1 MAEKVLAMTQVGK
14 EQLEMR
20 EYDMPA
26 TPVNGAILK
35 MEAVGICGS
44 DVGSFRRDP
53 KHPHIM
59 GHENVGTIHQIGNVA
74 KEQWGLE
81 EGDLVALEEYLVDHV
96 CEWCHKGE
104 YRHCWKTD
112 SHNNPNPLRYGS
124 TGVNIDP
131 GLWGGYSQYLYM
143 PYEAVWHRVPE
154 NVTAEEACLHIALG
168 NGVQWAVVEGGAG
181 PGKSVLI
188 QGPGQMGTACTIA
201 SKAAGA
207 ETVIVTGLTS
217 DADRLDIA
225 KRLGADYTIDVQKE
239 DVRERV
245 AEITKGKGVDVAVD
259 TTARAGNEPT
269 FIAIDCLRMRGGTM
283 VVQGGMVF
291 ENFPMNKLS
300 DHYITLKQCRGHSY
314 ASVERGLQI
323 MASKRWDLDLMHTH
337 DFTLADSEMAVRAT
351 AGEPVDGRRALHVAI
366 LPWS

>member
-1 MAEKVLAMTQVGK
+1 MAEKVLAMTQTGK
-14 EQLEMR
+14 EQLELR

-26 TPVNGAILK
+26 VPVNGAILK

-44 DVGSFRRDP
+44 DVGSYRREP
-53 KHPHIM
+53 KNPRIM
-59 GHENVGTIHQIGNVA
+59 GHENVGRIHQIGTIA
-74 KEQWGLE
+74 SEQWGLE
-81 EGDLVALEEYLVDHV
+81 EGDLVALEEYVVCHQ

-124 TGVNIDP
+124 TGTNIEP
-131 GLWGGYSQYLYM
+131 ALWGGYSQYLYM
-143 PYEAVWHRVPE
+143 PYEAVWHKVPE
-154 NVTAEEACLHIALG
+154 NVSAAEACLHIALG

-188 QGPGQMGTACTIA
+188 QGPGQMGTACTVA

-207 ETVIVTGLTS
+207 DTVIVTGLTS
-217 DADRLDIA
+217 DADRLEIA
-225 KRLGADYTIDVQKE
+225 KTLGADYTIDVQKE

-259 TTARAGNEPT
+259 TTARAGDEPT
-269 FIAIDCLRMRGGTM
+269 MIAIDCLRMRGGTM
-283 VVQGGMVF
+283 VVQGGRVF

-300 DHYITLKQCRGHSY
+300 DHYITLKQARGHSF

-323 MASKRWDLDLMHTH
+323 MEQKRYDLDLMHTH
-337 DFTLADSEMAVRAT
+337 DFKLADADAAVRAT
-351 AGEPVDGRRALHVAI
+351 AGDIVDGRRAMHVAI
-366 LPWS
+366 LPWT